1 MENTNHKERKWETLE
16 CKLRH
21 QNTEKINAKMIDD
34 VSGEKMNGK
43 PVRRKKGFGFL
54 ET

>member
-1 MENTNHKERKWETLE
+1 
-16 CKLRH
+16 
-21 QNTEKINAKMIDD
+21 MIDD